1 MPAKNRAKEDCKSF
15 ILVSTF
21 VVFVWIV
28 GINSSQSRYS
38 LEIFQMWSFSLGA
51 EIFKLS

>member
-28 GINSSQSRYS
+28 GSTQAKVDS
-38 LEIFQMWSFSLGA
+38 LEIFQMWSFSLDA